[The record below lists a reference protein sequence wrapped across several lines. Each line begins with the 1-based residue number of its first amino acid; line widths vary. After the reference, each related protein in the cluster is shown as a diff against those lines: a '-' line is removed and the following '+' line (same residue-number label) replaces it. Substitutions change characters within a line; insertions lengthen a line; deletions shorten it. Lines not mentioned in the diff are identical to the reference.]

1 MIEVDLIFF
10 QKINQFAGKWPLLDN
25 LAIFF
30 AEYLGYILI
39 LILLFF
45 LTTRVIAKAMR
56 TAFSSLPSPRKR
68 GSVGEDTAAA
78 SLTKDSKKY
87 WPIIAQAILAA
98 VLARFGIT
106 ELIRFFWE
114 RPRPFIENN
123 VNLLLSHSA
132 TGSFPSGHAA
142 FFFALSAVVYFYN
155 KKTGFFFFLASFLI
169 SISRVFCGVHWPSD
183 IIAGAAIG
191 IFSGWIIRLFSQKF
205 FLTVKK

>member
-45 LTTRVIAKAMR
+45 LTTRVIAKGGNEA
-56 TAFSSLPSPRKR
+56 T
-68 GSVGEDTAAA
+68 A

>member
-68 GSVGEDTAAA
+68 GSVGGDEATA

>member
-45 LTTRVIAKAMR
+45 LTTRVIAKGGDEA
-56 TAFSSLPSPRKR
+56 AASLTTRVIAK
-68 GSVGEDTAAA
+68 GGDTAAA